1 MASIELAH
9 SGSYIVQP
17 PKIFYLN
24 CTCLLCRRP
33 VALLWKKHSL
43 PVTDSILGQVDHL
56 VYAVPDMESSV
67 DDLERRLG
75 VRATPGGQ
83 HQGRGTY
90 NSLLAL
96 GPMSYLEIVAP
107 DPRQPKPRTA
117 RWFRVDDLQ
126 SPRLVS
132 WAVKGFSLNT
142 LIANAAQSG
151 VQLGP
156 LRSGSRVRPDGVV
169 VSWQCTDPTTV
180 VADGLI
186 PFFIDW
192 KTSPH
197 PAETAARGASLIKL
211 RAEHPACK
219 QVRDQLLAIGIDIPV
234 DHGPN
239 PALVATLQTGRGLAE
254 IR

>member
-1 MASIELAH
+1 
-9 SGSYIVQP
+9 
-17 PKIFYLN
+17 
-24 CTCLLCRRP
+24 
-33 VALLWKKHSL
+33 
-43 PVTDSILGQVDHL
+43 
-56 VYAVPDMESSV
+56 MESSV

-75 VRATPGGQ
+75 VRATLGGQ

-96 GPMSYLEIVAP
+96 GPMSYLEIVAA
-107 DPRQPKPRTA
+107 DPRQPKPLTA
-117 RWFRVDDLQ
+117 RWFRVDNLQ

-132 WAVKGFSLNT
+132 WAVKGSSLNM

-169 VSWQCTDPTTV
+169 LSWQFTDPTMV
-180 VADGLI
+180 VADGVI

-192 KTSPH
+192 RTSPH
-197 PAETAARGASLIKL
+197 PAEMAPRGASLVGL

-234 DHGPN
+234 DHGPY
-239 PALVATLQTGRGLAE
+239 PALVATLQTASGHVE

>member
-1 MASIELAH
+1 VPAT
-9 SGSYIVQP
+9 
-17 PKIFYLN
+17 N
-24 CTCLLCRRP
+24 
-33 VALLWKKHSL
+33 
-43 PVTDSILGQVDHL
+43 SILSQVDHL
-56 VYAVPDMESSV
+56 VYAVPDMESAV

-90 NSLLAL
+90 NFLLAL

-107 DPRQPKPRTA
+107 DPRQPKPRTP
-117 RWFRVDDLQ
+117 RWFKVDNLQ

-132 WAVKGFSLNT
+132 WAVKGTSLNAI
-142 LIANAAQSG
+142 IANAAQSG

-169 VSWQCTDPTTV
+169 LNWEFTDPGTV
-180 VADGLI
+180 VADGII

-192 KTSPH
+192 KASPH
-197 PAETAARGASLIKL
+197 PAEMAAQGASLIKL

-219 QVRDQLLAIGIDIPV
+219 QVRGQLLAIGIDIPV
-234 DHGPN
+234 DHGPF
-239 PALVATLQTGRGLAE
+239 PALVATLQTARGQVE